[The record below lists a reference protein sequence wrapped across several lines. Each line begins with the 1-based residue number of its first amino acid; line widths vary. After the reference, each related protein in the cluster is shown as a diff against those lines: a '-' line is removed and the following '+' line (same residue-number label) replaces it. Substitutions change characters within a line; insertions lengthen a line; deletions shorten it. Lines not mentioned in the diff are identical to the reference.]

1 MAEQLV
7 RSLSLG
13 EEGGEQL
20 VMSFRMEGRL
30 HKLAKRR
37 RKAISLLR
45 CGYLATEWVRVLVSA
60 RAPVSRLPTQRGVQP
75 HSYYDK
81 RRGTDSE
88 NELAPR

>member
-13 EEGGEQL
+13 EEGNEQL
-20 VMSFRMEGRL
+20 VMSFRMEGGL

-37 RKAISLLR
+37 RKAISR
-45 CGYLATEWVRVLVSA
+45 NGFGFWCQ
-60 RAPVSRLPTQRGVQP
+60 RAHPSLKHRSSVAFSRTRTTTN
-75 HSYYDK
+75 DA
-81 RRGTDSE
+81 GTDSE

>member
-20 VMSFRMEGRL
+20 VMSFRMEGGL

-37 RKAISLLR
+37 RKAISR
-45 CGYLATEWVRVLVSA
+45 NGFGFWGGGGLVSA
-60 RAPVSRLPTQRGVQP
+60 RAPASLNRAPIQRDFQP
-75 HSYYDK
+75 LSYYDK
-81 RRGTDSE
+81 RRRNGQ
-88 NELAPR
+88 

>member
-30 HKLAKRR
+30 HKLAKTPPQ
-37 RKAISLLR
+37 
-45 CGYLATEWVRVLVSA
+45 GNFTEWVRVLVSVYA
-60 RAPVSRLPTQRGVQP
+60 HPSLKHRSSVAFSRTRTTTN
-75 HSYYDK
+75 DA
-81 RRGTDSE
+81 GTDSE